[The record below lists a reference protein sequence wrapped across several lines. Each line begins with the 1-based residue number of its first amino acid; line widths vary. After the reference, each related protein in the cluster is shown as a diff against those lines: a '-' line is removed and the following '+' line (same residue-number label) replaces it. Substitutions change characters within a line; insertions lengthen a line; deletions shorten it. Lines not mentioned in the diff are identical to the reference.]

1 MSEHET
7 HKDPYIKS
15 LFEEGGAE
23 EPSGQFTNR
32 IIERIQAQ
40 SESSAYQ
47 YKPVISKGAW
57 LAIAFVGLGIFLFL
71 LFNNPGSGQ
80 GLDLYGYSLNID
92 LSNLKSILNKIA
104 FSFELTPILK
114 TSIVALFVFTFSN
127 LIIFE
132 LKNRSIF
139 K

>member
-1 MSEHET
+1 MSKQEIN
-7 HKDPYIKS
+7 KDPYIKS
-15 LFEEGGAE
+15 LFEKGGVE
-23 EPSGQFTNR
+23 EPSSHFTNR

-57 LAIAFVGLGIFLFL
+57 LAIAIIGLGIFLSL
-71 LFNNPGSGQ
+71 LFSGPSSGQ

-92 LSNLKSILNKIA
+92 LSNLKNLLNKIA
-104 FSFELTPILK
+104 LSFELTPIFK
-114 TSIVALFVFTFSN
+114 TAIVALFIFTFSN

>member
-1 MSEHET
+1 MSEQEINR
-7 HKDPYIKS
+7 DPYIKS
-15 LFEEGGAE
+15 LFEEGGSA
-23 EPSGQFTNR
+23 EPSDHFTNR

-40 SESSAYQ
+40 SEASAYQ
-47 YKPVISKGAW
+47 YKPVISRAAW
-57 LAIAFVGLGIFLFL
+57 LAIAIIGIGMFIIL
-71 LFNNPGSGQ
+71 LFNDPGSSQ
-80 GLDLYGYSLNID
+80 GLNLYGYSLNID

-132 LKNRSIF
+132 LKNRSLF

>member
-1 MSEHET
+1 MSEQEINR
-7 HKDPYIKS
+7 DPYIKS
-15 LFEEGGAE
+15 LFEEGGSA
-23 EPSGQFTNR
+23 EPSDHFTNR
-32 IIERIQAQ
+32 IIESIQAQ
-40 SESSAYQ
+40 SEASAYQ
-47 YKPVISKGAW
+47 YRPVISRAAW
-57 LAIAFVGLGIFLFL
+57 LAIAIIGIGMFIIL
-71 LFNNPGSGQ
+71 LFNDPGSSQ
-80 GLDLYGYSLNID
+80 GLNLYGYSLNID

-132 LKNRSIF
+132 LKNRSLF